1 MKRLVAL
8 VSAVAALVLASCGS
22 STATPESD
30 EMRIITMSAGI
41 TESVFALGLGDLVVG
56 KDLSSTLDAAS
67 ALPVVTNGHDVSAE
81 SVLALRPT
89 LVLVDED
96 TGPKEALSQIE
107 ATGVRVVTIDKATA
121 LEDIGPRIVEIAEIL
136 NVPERGAAV
145 ADEIADQ
152 LAEFAWPGADAPTVA
167 FVYLRGTA
175 SVYLIGGPDCGP
187 DALIAAAGGVDAGT
201 KTGLAQPFTT
211 FTPEALVKS
220 QPDILLVTTTGL
232 ESVDGI
238 DGLLGLAGVM
248 QTPAGANRRI
258 ITIEDGLLFSFGP
271 RTPGLIS
278 SLHVEMKRLMEVT
291 A

>member
-1 MKRLVAL
+1 
-8 VSAVAALVLASCGS
+8 
-22 STATPESD
+22 
-30 EMRIITMSAGI
+30 MRIITMSAGI
-41 TESVFALGLGDLVVG
+41 TESVFALGLGDMVVG

-67 ALPVVTNGHDVSAE
+67 SLPVVTNGHDVSAE

-96 TGPKEALSQIE
+96 TGPKEALGQIE
-107 ATGVRVVTIDKATA
+107 ATGVRVVTIDKATT
-121 LEDIGPRIVEIAEIL
+121 LDDIGPRIVEIAEVL
-136 NVPERGAAV
+136 NVRERGVAV
-145 ADEIADQ
+145 ADEIAGQ
-152 LAEFAWPGADAPTVA
+152 LAEFSWPDADAPTAA

-175 SVYLIGGPDCGP
+175 SVYLIGGPECGP

-201 KTGLAQPFTT
+201 KAGLAQPFTT

-232 ESVDGI
+232 DSVDGV

-271 RTPGLIS
+271 RTPGLIA
-278 SLHVEMKRLMEVT
+278 SLHEEMKTLMGVS

>member
-1 MKRLVAL
+1 
-8 VSAVAALVLASCGS
+8 
-22 STATPESD
+22 
-30 EMRIITMSAGI
+30 
-41 TESVFALGLGDLVVG
+41 
-56 KDLSSTLDAAS
+56 
-67 ALPVVTNGHDVSAE
+67 
-81 SVLALRPT
+81 
-89 LVLVDED
+89 
-96 TGPKEALSQIE
+96 
-107 ATGVRVVTIDKATA
+107 
-121 LEDIGPRIVEIAEIL
+121 VEIAEIL
-136 NVPERGAAV
+136 NVPERGSAV

-152 LAEFAWPGADAPTVA
+152 LAEFSWPSADAPTVA

-187 DALIAAAGGVDAGT
+187 DALITAAGGVDAGT

-258 ITIEDGLLFSFGP
+258 VTIEDGLLFSFGP

-278 SLHVEMKRLMEVT
+278 SLHEEMKRLMEVS

>member
-1 MKRLVAL
+1 MKRFLLASL
-8 VSAVAALVLASCGS
+8 FVLASCGS
-22 STATPESD
+22 SAGTAD
-30 EMRIITMSAGI
+30 EGEVRIITMSAGI
-41 TESVFALGLGDLVVG
+41 TESVFALGLGDQVVG
-56 KDLSSTLDAAS
+56 KDLSSTLAA
-67 ALPVVTNGHDVSAE
+67 ADGLPIVTSGHDVSAE

-96 TGPKEALSQIE
+96 TGPKEALDQIA
-107 ATGVRVVTIDKATA
+107 ATGVRVETIEKATNVT
-121 LEDIGPRIVEIAEIL
+121 EIGPRLRSIAAL
-136 NVPERGAAV
+136 LGVDERGEAV
-145 ADEIADQ
+145 ATEIADQ
-152 LAEFAWPGADAPTVA
+152 LAEFAWPTATPPTVA

-187 DALIAAAGGVDAGT
+187 DSLIAAAGGVDAGT
-201 KTGLAQPFTT
+201 KAGLVQPFTT

-232 ESVDGI
+232 DSVDGV

-248 QTPAGANRRI
+248 QTPAGQNRRI

-271 RTPGLIS
+271 RTPGLIA
-278 SLHVEMKRLMEVT
+278 SLHEEMLRLMEVS